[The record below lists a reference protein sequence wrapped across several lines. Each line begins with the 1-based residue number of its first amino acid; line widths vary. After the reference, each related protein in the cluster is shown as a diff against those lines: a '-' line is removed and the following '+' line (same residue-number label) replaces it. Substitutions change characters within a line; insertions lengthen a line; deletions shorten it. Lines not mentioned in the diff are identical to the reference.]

1 MIYNDVY
8 FSYVD
13 EIDHLTI
20 RFRQGKSFDLLQANK
35 LITRYNAWFPS
46 VKALG
51 ILPMTDEELASSDAE
66 KEMVTRL
73 VPIRDEI
80 LDLSGLMFQDKRS

>member
-20 RFRQGKSFDLLQANK
+20 RFRQGKHFDLLQANL
-35 LITRYNAWFPS
+35 LIRRYNAWFAE

-51 ILPMTDEELASSDAE
+51 ILPMNAEELASPAAE
-66 KEMVTRL
+66 EEMVKKL
-73 VPIRDEI
+73 VPIREVI
-80 LDLSGLMFQDKRS
+80 LALSGLK